1 MIASLLKD
9 LTFLNDGN
17 LDILGDNP
25 ELINF
30 GKLRKLEEIME
41 QIQTFQKYKYNFE
54 KSQLIQNIVLTSDHW
69 DDSKNYAESLICE
82 DREGKT
88 AAMRGEVVTEHNDIV
103 INLDVNLTPEQ
114 LEAAEKTHHQ
124 WYYFSFFSAFVLD
137 FRYTLYIFVF
147 QESFYHI
154 YLRKY
159 VIDFLYFCNRHETQV
174 QLGLTTTKE
183 VAKSGYLML
192 RENSAWKRMWFTLQY
207 PALYYYEKQT
217 VCYFTS

>member
-1 MIASLLKD
+1 MKVQVNLVSLTWVTLFSFPLFYPFSSPFLPSLLFSCQSLFYKRKKITRLAIKLEFSFSLLFGILKIILIIMTASLLKD

-17 LDILGDNP
+17 LDILCDNP

-124 WYYFSFFSAFVLD
+124 WSVFFINEFILLFLLD
-137 FRYTLYIFVF
+137 TIL
-147 QESFYHI
+147 
-154 YLRKY
+154 
-159 VIDFLYFCNRHETQV
+159 
-174 QLGLTTTKE
+174 
-183 VAKSGYLML
+183 
-192 RENSAWKRMWFTLQY
+192 
-207 PALYYYEKQT
+207 
-217 VCYFTS
+217 

>member
-1 MIASLLKD
+1 MTASLLKD

-17 LDILGDNP
+17 LDILCDNP

-124 WYYFSFFSAFVLD
+124 WSVFFINEFILLFLLHTSFFQEHF
-137 FRYTLYIFVF
+137 FTFTTIFG
-147 QESFYHI
+147 
-154 YLRKY
+154 K
-159 VIDFLYFCNRHETQV
+159 
-174 QLGLTTTKE
+174 
-183 VAKSGYLML
+183 M
-192 RENSAWKRMWFTLQY
+192 
-207 PALYYYEKQT
+207 
-217 VCYFTS
+217 